1 LQVQK
6 HALTQKRAVPAGA
19 PGQPHIGSAAGHRFV
34 SVQLRWQVHT
44 PGPGPPHA
52 HVNPVGQS
60 FRSRVHASGPS
71 APPSRRPPLPP
82 ALVPPALVPPA
93 LVPAA
98 PAAPPVPPLWLPAAP
113 AVPPSPVDVTDPHDC
128 AVAAAPSATIASS
141 AILRLK
147 SGLIP

>member
-1 LQVQK
+1 MQVQK

-71 APPSRRPPLPP
+71 VPPSRRPPLPP

-93 LVPAA
+93 LVP
-98 PAAPPVPPLWLPAAP
+98 PALFPAAP
-113 AVPPSPVDVTDPHDC
+113 AVPPSGVDVTDPHDC
-128 AVAAAPSATIASS
+128 AVAAAPSATTAST